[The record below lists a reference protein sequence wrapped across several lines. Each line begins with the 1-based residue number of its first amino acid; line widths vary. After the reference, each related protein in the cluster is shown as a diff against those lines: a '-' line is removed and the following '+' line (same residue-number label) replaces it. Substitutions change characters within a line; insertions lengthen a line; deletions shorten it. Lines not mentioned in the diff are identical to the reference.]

1 MIEKRKLGRTGL
13 DVSVLTFGCG
23 AVGGLMVK
31 ADTAEQER
39 AAALALDHGVN
50 FFDTAPGYGDGVSET
65 NLGVLL
71 RKLKPKA
78 IIGTKVRIPSADRG
92 RIAAR
97 INAAIDESLT
107 RMGRDHVD
115 LFQLHNVLAPDGSGE
130 SLSADLILGEVI
142 PAFERLREAGKI
154 RFKGFTALGNMDEI
168 DRVIAAGVFDTAQI
182 CLNALNPSPVAAVP
196 ADYPGQDYR
205 RLMVRAHEAGVGTIC
220 IRALAGGALSGETA
234 RHPRG
239 WAVVPPIGSGADYGR
254 DVERARRFRPLI
266 AEGHAGDLVEL
277 ATRYVISQPSLS
289 TTQVGVATYEQV
301 AGAIAAIEKG
311 PLSAAAL
318 ARIGEI
324 QKSFAGEPR

>member
-1 MIEKRKLGRTGL
+1 MIEKRVLGRTGL

-31 ADTAEQER
+31 AGAAEQER

-50 FFDTAPGYGDGVSET
+50 FFDTAPGYGDGASET

-78 IIGTKVRIPSADRG
+78 IVGTKVRIPSADRG

-97 INAAIDESLT
+97 VNAAIDESLE
-107 RMGRDHVD
+107 RLGRDHVD
-115 LFQLHNVLAPDGSGE
+115 LYQLHNPLAPDGRGE
-130 SLSADLILGEVI
+130 TLSAELIIGEVI
-142 PAFERLREAGKI
+142 PAFEKLREAGKI
-154 RFKGFTALGNMDEI
+154 RFKGFTALGDMDEI
-168 DRVIAAGVFDTAQI
+168 DHVIGAGVFDTAQI
-182 CLNALNPSPVAAVP
+182 CFNALNPSPIAAVS

-205 RLMVRAHEAGVGTIC
+205 RLMVRAQDAGIGSIC

-234 RHPRG
+234 RHPHG
-239 WAVVPPIGSGADYGR
+239 WAVVPPIGSGTDYGT
-254 DVERARRFRPLI
+254 DVARARRFRPLVD
-266 AEGHAGDLVEL
+266 EGHAADLVEL
-277 ATRYVISQPSLS
+277 ATRYVISAPSLA

-311 PLSAAAL
+311 PLSPAAMS
-318 ARIGEI
+318 RIAEI
-324 QKSFAGEPR
+324 QRSFAGEAR

>member
-1 MIEKRKLGRTGL
+1 MIEKRKFGRTGL

-31 ADTAEQER
+31 GDAAEQER

-50 FFDTAPGYGDGVSET
+50 FFDTAPGYGDGVSEI
-65 NLGVLL
+65 NLGKLL
-71 RKLKPKA
+71 AKLKPKA
-78 IIGTKVRIPSADRG
+78 IIGTKVRIMKGDRG
-92 RIAAR
+92 NIAAR
-97 INAAIDESLT
+97 VNASLDESLK

-115 LFQLHNVLAPDGSGE
+115 LYQLHNVLAPDGSGE
-130 SLSADLILGEVI
+130 TITAKQILDEVV

-154 RFKGFTALGNMDEI
+154 RFKGFTALGDMDEI
-168 DRVIAAGVFDTAQI
+168 DRVIAAGVMDTAQI
-182 CLNALNPSPVAAVP
+182 CINALNPSPVVPIAANYP
-196 ADYPGQDYR
+196 AHDYR
-205 RLMVRAHEAGVGTIC
+205 RLLVRAQEAGIGTIG

-266 AEGHAGDLVEL
+266 GEGHAADLVEL

-301 AGAIAAIEKG
+301 AGAIAAVEKG
-311 PLSAAAL
+311 PLSPAAL
-318 ARIGEI
+318 ARIRDV
-324 QKSFAGEPR
+324 QATFAGEVR